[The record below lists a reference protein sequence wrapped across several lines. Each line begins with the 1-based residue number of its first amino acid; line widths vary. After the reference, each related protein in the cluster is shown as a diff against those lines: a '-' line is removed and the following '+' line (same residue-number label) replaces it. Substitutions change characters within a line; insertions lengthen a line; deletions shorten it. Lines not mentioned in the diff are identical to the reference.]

1 MNKCIAKTILLEV
14 TVIAA
19 LLHDIGK
26 SNLSFQAR
34 MTQKIGGGDYYRHEW
49 LSLKMFIEMVKDCDT
64 DAQWLTKLA
73 QLNTEPVESQ
83 QIVSTI
89 TAQAGTDAFERA
101 TIDAL
106 PPLAQWVAW
115 LIVTHHRLPP
125 STNTDQAIK
134 KKAKDK
140 LQRMFDVYTARDA
153 DVGNLY
159 GLISTFDGW
168 QKNLIVAKRNP
179 ELAKKSWQ
187 FDLVVTDSR
196 HWRNEIAYWSSQALR
211 NPSLFNADKTPVFT
225 ECITDPFLVYMS
237 RMIMMLSDHNY
248 SSLDI
253 GDSRNIEGDD
263 TLSMLCANTNRV
275 DGSIKQSLDA
285 HLIGVGKFTE
295 HLTNN
300 LPEILERFP
309 TLQNHTLLA
318 SPTANERFFWQNE
331 AYEAACDIREQSMA
345 CGYFGVNLAS
355 TGCGKTIGNARI
367 MYGLADPDIG
377 ARFTVALG
385 LRVLTLQTGQQFREN
400 LQLTD
405 KEVAVVVGGDAS
417 RKLFLMNQEK
427 GAERSLTDEA
437 VGSESSAALFTQK
450 LNSGLSRRDYDG
462 IETAL
467 RDEKANQMLLS
478 PLVTCT
484 IDHLMPACEGL
495 RGGGYIAPALRLL
508 SSDLVLDEPDD
519 FSVEDLFALSRLVH
533 TAGLLGSRVLLSSAT
548 LTPSMVKF
556 LFDAYWQGRNHYNKN
571 NNLPVDEQLITPCMF
586 LDEQS
591 SKPMVVG
598 CTSVSDIEGSYAQ
611 FIDKRVAHLA
621 AMPVRRK
628 ARILEV
634 DDHLKNGDPEQ
645 VYDELAQSIID
656 EACALHDVNHEYSTI
671 LNKVASIGLI
681 RIANTKNLVALAKR
695 MASSIEVRDNT
706 HIHFCC
712 YHSRQILALRSSLEY
727 QLDTILTRKGDD
739 SLFDKDAITRSIG
752 DSDTKH
758 HIFIVLATSIAEVGR
773 DHDYDWAI
781 VEPSSMRSI
790 IQLAGRVWRH
800 RPDKTAELPNISLLQ
815 YNIRHLTARKGGGKP
830 EPVFKNPGF
839 ESKNTKIAS
848 YDLKVL
854 VSDDIL
860 TKIDS
865 TNRIVESDV
874 SEIAE
879 SLGQLEHNRLN
890 YELDT
895 TKCCVANSVWHKA
908 STMYRFCTDIR
919 VLTPFRDDDG
929 VEEDWMMMPHREGLR
944 FYYANAFD
952 RNSAEYAENQ
962 NDILQYQY
970 FNTEHPSVSLWL
982 ESDADEVLGEL
993 TGHFKGKAVEDI
1005 VATYFTVRLKEEV
1018 WQYNEFLGF
1027 FK

>member
-1 MNKCIAKTILLEV
+1 MNDCIAKTTLEV

-26 SNLSFQAR
+26 SNLSFQER
-34 MTQKIGGGDYYRHEW
+34 LTQKIGGGDYYRHEW

-64 DAQWLTKLA
+64 DAKWLTKLA
-73 QLNTEPVESQ
+73 HLDTKPVESQ
-83 QIVSTI
+83 QIVNTI
-89 TAQAGTDAFERA
+89 SAQAGTDAFERA

-125 STNTDQAIK
+125 STNTHPSIK
-134 KKAKDK
+134 KKTKDK
-140 LQRMFDVYTARDA
+140 LQRMFDIYTARNA
-153 DVGNLY
+153 GVSNLY
-159 GLISTFDGW
+159 ELIATFDGW
-168 QKNLIVAKRNP
+168 QKNPVVAKKNP
-179 ELAKKSWQ
+179 TLAKKSWQ

-196 HWRNEIAYWSSQALR
+196 HWRSAIAFWSSKALSNR
-211 NPSLFNADKTPVFT
+211 SLFNADGSPVFT
-225 ECITDPFLVYMS
+225 ETVADPFLIYMS

-253 GDSRNIEGDD
+253 DDSRNVEGDD
-263 TLSMLCANTNRV
+263 KLATLCANTNRA

-285 HLIGVGKFTE
+285 HLMGVGMFTE
-295 HLTNN
+295 KLTNN
-300 LPEILERFP
+300 LPKILGRFP
-309 TLQNHTLLA
+309 ALQNHALLA
-318 SPTANERFFWQNE
+318 SPTTNERFFWQNK
-331 AYEAACDIREQSMA
+331 AYDAACAIREQSMA

-385 LRVLTLQTGQQFREN
+385 LRVLTLQTGQQFRES

-417 RKLFLMNQEK
+417 RQLFLMNQEK
-427 GAERSLTDEA
+427 GAGGSLANDTS
-437 VGSESSAALFTQK
+437 GSESSAALFTQK
-450 LNSGLSRRDYDG
+450 LNSGLSMHDYEG

-467 RDEKANQMLLS
+467 RDQKANQMLLS

-484 IDHLMPACEGL
+484 IDHLMQASEGL

-571 NNLPVDEQLITPCMF
+571 NHLPADEQLVIPCMF

-598 CTSVSDIEGSYAQ
+598 CTSVTETERHYGQ
-611 FIDKRVAHLA
+611 FIDKRVTHLA
-621 AMPVRRK
+621 TMAIRRK

-634 DDHLKNGDPEQ
+634 DDHLKTAMPEQ

-656 EACALHDVNHEYSTI
+656 EACELHDINHEYSPS

-695 MASSIEVRDNT
+695 LASSIGVRDNT

-712 YHSRQILALRSSLEY
+712 YHSRQILALRSNLEY

-800 RPDKTAELPNISLLQ
+800 RPDKTADLPNMSLLQ
-815 YNIRHLTARKGGGKP
+815 YNIRHLTGKKGGGKP

-839 ESKNTKIAS
+839 ESKNTKIQS
-848 YDLKVL
+848 YDLKAL
-854 VSDDIL
+854 VSEDIL
-860 TKIDS
+860 NKIDS
-865 TNRIVESDV
+865 TNRIVEDDI
-874 SEIAE
+874 SEIAK

-895 TKCCVANSVWHKA
+895 TKCCVANSVWHKN
-908 STMYRFCTDIR
+908 STMYRFCTDIK
-919 VLTPFRDDDG
+919 VLTPFRDNDDLD
-929 VEEDWMMMPHREGLR
+929 EEWMMMPHDEGLR

-962 NDILQYQY
+962 NDTLQYQY
-970 FNTEHPSVSLWL
+970 FDSEHPSVSLWL
-982 ESDADEVLGEL
+982 ESDADEVLAEL
-993 TGHFKGKAVEDI
+993 MSLIKGKAVEEI
-1005 VATYFTVRLKEEV
+1005 VATYFTVSLKEEV
-1018 WQYNEFLGF
+1018 WQYHEFLGF

>member
-1 MNKCIAKTILLEV
+1 MNERSAKTILEV

-34 MTQKIGGGDYYRHEW
+34 MNQKIGGGDYYRHEW
-49 LSLKMFIEMVKDCDT
+49 LSLKMFIEMVKGCNT
-64 DAQWLTKLA
+64 DAEWLSKFAKFDTK
-73 QLNTEPVESQ
+73 PVASNHIIDTLSNQ
-83 QIVSTI
+83 V
-89 TAQAGTDAFERA
+89 GTDAFDKA

-125 STNTDQAIK
+125 STNTHPSIK

-140 LQRMFDVYTARDA
+140 LQRMFDVYTARNA
-153 DVGNLY
+153 DVSNLY
-159 GLISTFDGW
+159 GLIASFDGW
-168 QKNLIVAKRNP
+168 QKNPIVLKKNP
-179 ELAKKSWQ
+179 ELARKSWE
-187 FDLVVTDSR
+187 FNLVVTDSR
-196 HWRNEIAYWSSQALR
+196 HWCNAIAYWSSQALN
-211 NPSLFNADKTPVFT
+211 NPNLFNSNSTPVFT
-225 ECITDPFLVYMS
+225 QTVTDPFLVYMS

-253 GDSRNIEGDD
+253 NDSRNVEGDD
-263 TLSMLCANTNRV
+263 KLSTLCANTNRI
-275 DGSIKQSLDA
+275 DGSIKQCLDA

-295 HLTNN
+295 NLTTT
-300 LPEILERFP
+300 LPKIIKRFP
-309 TLQNHTLLA
+309 ALRNHSLLA
-318 SPTANERFFWQNE
+318 SPTTTDRFFWQNE
-331 AYEAACDIREQSMA
+331 AYEAACNIREQSMA

-367 MYGLADPDIG
+367 MYALADTDIG

-427 GAERSLTDEA
+427 GSEQSLLNNTS
-437 VGSESSAALFTQK
+437 GSESSAALFTQK
-450 LNSGLSRRDYDG
+450 LNSGLSVSDYEG

-467 RDEKANQMLLS
+467 RDEKANKMLLS
-478 PLVTCT
+478 PIVTCT
-484 IDHLMPACEGL
+484 IDHLMQASEGL
-495 RGGGYIAPALRLL
+495 RGGGYITPALRLL

-571 NNLPVDEQLITPCMF
+571 NNLPADEQLVIPCMF
-586 LDEQS
+586 LDEQP

-598 CTSVSDIEGSYAQ
+598 CASVGDTKNHYER
-611 FIDKRVAHLA
+611 FIDNRVQRLA
-621 AMPVRRK
+621 EMPVRRK
-628 ARILEV
+628 ARILEI
-634 DDHLKNGDPEQ
+634 DEHLKSAYPEQ
-645 VYDELAQSIID
+645 VYDTLAQSIID
-656 EACALHDVNHEYSTI
+656 EACELHDINHEYSPL

-695 MASSIEVRDNT
+695 MASSIGVRENT

-712 YHSRQILALRSSLEY
+712 YHSRQILALRSNLEY
-727 QLDTILTRKGDD
+727 QLDNILTRKGDD
-739 SLFDKDAITRSIG
+739 SLFDKDAILRSIG
-752 DSDTKH
+752 DGDTKH

-800 RPDKTAELPNISLLQ
+800 RPDKLAELPNMSLLQ
-815 YNIRHLTARKGGGKP
+815 YNIRYLTARKAGSKP

-839 ESKNTKIAS
+839 ESKNTKIES
-848 YDLKVL
+848 YDLKAL
-854 VSDDIL
+854 VNTDIL
-860 TKIDS
+860 AKIDS
-865 TNRIVESDV
+865 TNRIVENEI
-874 SEIAE
+874 SEIAK

-895 TKCCVANSVWHKA
+895 TKCCVANSVWHEQ
-908 STMYRFCTDIR
+908 STMYRFCTDIK

-929 VEEDWMMMPHREGLR
+929 LDEEWMMMPHSDGLR
-944 FYYANAFD
+944 FYYANAFV

-962 NDILQYQY
+962 NDTLQYVD
-970 FNTEHPSVSLWL
+970 FMTEHPSVSLWL
-982 ESDADEVLGEL
+982 KSDADEVLVEL
-993 TGHFKGKAVEDI
+993 MAHFNGKSIEEIVE
-1005 VATYFTVRLKEEV
+1005 TYFTVMLKDEV